1 MTMAIIKMSRYKMY
15 WSPQLRCDRIAS
27 RMKLN
32 RYETLRK
39 FLHAND
45 NNKKNDPENIND
57 KLFKVRPLLDMVRDN
72 CLKIEPEQCHSID
85 EQIIP
90 VKTKRSGGVIQYNP
104 KKIHKWDFEN
114 MVRAGKS
121 GIMYDFFLH
130 AGKHSAG
137 AENCG
142 AEKSVLRLVE
152 NNPKN

>member
-1 MTMAIIKMSRYKMY
+1 MTMAIIKMSQYKRY

-72 CLKIEPEQCHSID
+72 CLKIEPEQCYSID

-90 VKTKRSGGVIQYNP
+90 AKTKRSGGVKQYNP
-104 KKIHKWDFEN
+104 QKIHK
-114 MVRAGKS
+114 
-121 GIMYDFFLH
+121 
-130 AGKHSAG
+130 
-137 AENCG
+137 
-142 AEKSVLRLVE
+142 
-152 NNPKN
+152 